1 MINLALNRE
10 DIGNANGLLMTSIGL
25 MGKVYDRYKED
36 QEVITPT
43 IEFKIGL
50 AKIAIELEK
59 YVEAIGILD
68 YCQEEDVMQLEVQYL
83 LCFSYF

>member
-36 QEVITPT
+36 
-43 IEFKIGL
+43 
-50 AKIAIELEK
+50 
-59 YVEAIGILD
+59 
-68 YCQEEDVMQLEVQYL
+68 
-83 LCFSYF
+83 